1 MRSWRSP
8 PCKRRLFVGNAPGRF
23 PSSHTSIS
31 AERLRRNEILRGREH
46 LTNGCVNARRGFRVN
61 RVVVPCTGTL
71 NQCFVPRVRSENHL
85 LKPVADNLVV
95 TGQQEDRRGMDS
107 SGVGDAVQFV
117 RNPPR
122 ERNSQ
127 KPEIPPPVLPDNELL
142 QRRWVLKEHSCNT
155 AISGHVKSCGCSKA
169 GAKHKNRL

>member
-23 PSSHTSIS
+23 PSSHTSLS

-46 LTNGCVNARRGFRVN
+46 LSNGCVNPRRGFRVN
-61 RVVVPCTGTL
+61 RVVVPRTGTID
-71 NQCFVPRVRSENHL
+71 QCFVPRVRSENHL
-85 LKPVADNLVV
+85 LKPVADDLVF

-122 ERNSQ
+122 ERNRHE
-127 KPEIPPPVLPDNELL
+127 PEIPPPVLPDNELP
-142 QRRWVLKEHSCNT
+142 QRRWALNQQSTNG
-155 AISGHVKSCGCSKA
+155 AISGHVKCRGCSKA
-169 GAKHKNRL
+169 AAKHKNRL